1 MIQAYFLDE
10 SNVRK
15 KYEIILKEAGIPYV
29 KFHALRHTFA
39 TRILEAN
46 VHPKVAQ
53 ELLGHSTASTTLDIY
68 SHVLPNQKREAIDK
82 LEGIVWFPLQINQ

>member
-1 MIQAYFLDE
+1 MTA
-10 SNVRK
+10 SSVRK
-15 KYEIILKEAGIPYV
+15 QYKKLLESLNIPYV

-53 ELLGHSTASTTLDIY
+53 ELLGHSTCSITMDIY
-68 SHVLPNQKREAIDK
+68 SHVLPDQKRDAISK
-82 LEGIVWFPLQINQ
+82 IEGIM